1 MVSLTTLIGLLAAFC
16 TTLSYLPQVKKCW
29 ETGKTGDLSLR
40 MFSILAVGIALW
52 IVYGILQSDGVIIVA
67 NSVSLALL
75 AVILYFKLRERRAER
90 PRAHAR

>member
-1 MVSLTTLIGLLAAFC
+1 MVSLTTAIGLLAALC
-16 TTLSYLPQVKKCW
+16 TTVSYLPQVKKCW

-40 MFSILAVGIALW
+40 MFSILAAGIGLW
-52 IVYGILQSDGVIIVA
+52 IVYGVLQRDGVIIIA

-90 PRAHAR
+90 RRAPA